1 MCLQSQC
8 LCFTFACWQWIAPA
22 LSPPQTQKGSEGS
35 VERRVDRAPFSDDL
49 SVERM
54 LPTETASNRK
64 TGATL
69 LESKQTARQIGRFQI
84 ALFVGEDAASQQL
97 LDWFEQNVGL
107 RDLKS
112 KCEFQVYRIDNPLYQ
127 SRYKQFVPASQ
138 FPVVL
143 FQDSQGSHVHA
154 AGNQMLPGSAS
165 ELLRDLQY
173 GYALYQQTREAEI
186 SGAMKTRGYSWDDA
200 ISPDS
205 QLDLP
210 NQVSPRN
217 SQINGQSWDS
227 TPSKPNQPFTDREDS
242 RNALFWAN
250 AEEMVTMALIFVAL
264 VLFGYILLK
273 RGA

>member
-1 MCLQSQC
+1 MCLQSQY
-8 LCFTFACWQWIAPA
+8 LCFTIACWQWLAPA
-22 LSPPQTQKGSEGS
+22 VGPPQAQKEADGSA
-35 VERRVDRAPFSDDL
+35 ERSARRAPFSDIL
-49 SVERM
+49 HVERM
-54 LPTETASNRK
+54 LPSETLSKRK
-64 TGATL
+64 AGATR
-69 LESKQTARQIGRFQI
+69 LEPQRTARQIGRFQI
-84 ALFVGEDAASQQL
+84 ALFVGDDAASQQL
-97 LDWFEQNVGL
+97 VDWFEQNAGL
-107 RDLKS
+107 RELKS
-112 KCEFQVYRIDNPLYQ
+112 KCGFQVYRLDNPLYQ

-210 NQVSPRN
+210 NQASPRN
-217 SQINGQSWDS
+217 SQTNGQSWDS
-227 TPSKPNQPFTDREDS
+227 LPSKPPQPFTDHEDS

-250 AEEMVTMALIFVAL
+250 TEEMVTMALIFVAL